1 MKKIFICSLIL
12 GMSAYAHAQQ
22 TKKVLF
28 IGNSY
33 TAYHNLANM
42 VDLVAQSVGDDI
54 DYTTHTPGGTVL
66 QTHAQNAQLAQ
77 TIASDNWDYVTIQAQ
92 SQEPS
97 FPTGQFTTETLPYAN
112 QLVDAIKDNDAC
124 TDPVFFMTWG
134 RENGDASNCP
144 FAPWVCTYEGMDDS
158 LRARY
163 EYMAEV
169 NESLVSP
176 VGAVWRE
183 LRTNGI
189 PFNLY
194 SGDGSHPS
202 IYGSYTAALT
212 FYTVF
217 FRKDPTLVTYVPS
230 GINATDATTIKNAT
244 KTIVYNNLLQWNV
257 GLYDANAD
265 FTYTVDS
272 TNTINLTNTSTESD
286 SYEWIFP
293 DNTTSTDEHTSYA
306 TQGDG
311 TYDIQLIATTCDR
324 SDTLTQTIIIGNLTI
339 NENHNLFNFY
349 PNPVRSTL
357 NITISNPEIE
367 YTIELY
373 SLQGQLINTYKNTN
387 SINVSHLSSGEYI
400 VKVSNF
406 KSSSVSRFVKQ

>member
-1 MKKIFICSLIL
+1 MKKIFISSLIL
-12 GMSAYAHAQQ
+12 GMSAFSNAQQ

-33 TAYHNLANM
+33 TGYNNLPNL
-42 VDLVAQSVGDDI
+42 VDQVAQSVGDDI
-54 DYTTHTPGGTVL
+54 IYSAHTPGGNTL
-66 QTHAQNAQLAQ
+66 MNHAQNAQLAQ
-77 TIASDNWDYVTIQAQ
+77 TITTEDWDYVTIQAQ

-112 QLVDAIKDNDAC
+112 QLVDAIKDNNAC
-124 TDPVFFMTWG
+124 TEPVFYMTWG
-134 RENGDASNCP
+134 RENGDAGNCP

-194 SGDGSHPS
+194 VSDGSHPS

-212 FYTVF
+212 FYTIF
-217 FRKDPTLVTYVPS
+217 FQNDPTLITYVPN
-230 GINATDATTIKNAT
+230 GISAADATTIKNAT
-244 KTIVYNNLLQWNV
+244 KTIVYDNLSAWNV
-257 GLYDANAD
+257 GVYTANAD
-265 FTYTVDS
+265 FTFTVDS
-272 TNTINLTNTSTESD
+272 NTINLTNTSTESD
-286 SYEWIFP
+286 TYEWIFP
-293 DNTTSTDEHTSYA
+293 DNTTSTDEHSTF
-306 TQGDG
+306 TVQGNGD
-311 TYDIQLIATTCDR
+311 YDIQLVATGCEK
-324 SDTLTQTIIIGNLTI
+324 SDTITQTISVETLHI
-339 NENHNLFNFY
+339 NETQSVFNFY
-349 PNPVRSTL
+349 PNPVESVLNVNIST
-357 NITISNPEIE
+357 PELD

-373 SLQGQLINTYKNTN
+373 SIQGQLISTFKNTN
-387 SINVSHLSSGEYI
+387 TIDVSNLLSGEYL
-400 VKVSNF
+400 VKVSNL
-406 KSSSVSRFVKQ
+406 KSSSVSKFIKQ